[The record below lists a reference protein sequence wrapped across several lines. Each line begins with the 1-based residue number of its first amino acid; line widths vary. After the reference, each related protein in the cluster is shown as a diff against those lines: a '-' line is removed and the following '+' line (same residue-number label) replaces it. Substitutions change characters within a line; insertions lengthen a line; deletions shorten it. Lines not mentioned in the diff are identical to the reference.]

1 MGPDGDDAE
10 PSGAAPLVGP
20 DASTC
25 PPPYGHAIWS
35 VPRTAKHVKP
45 EALPLTK
52 LVSRDDEAGGPE
64 RVTLVIED
72 ISTRRG
78 TGACWYSGP
87 VMVQLGAKF
96 AVLRGE
102 EGVSWD

>member
-10 PSGAAPLVGP
+10 PSGAPAPAPFVGP
-20 DASTC
+20 DESTC

-35 VPRTAKHVKP
+35 VPIGVKHVKP

-52 LVSRDDEAGGPE
+52 LVMRDEEEGGSE
-64 RVTLVIED
+64 RVTLEILD

-78 TGACWYSGP
+78 TGAC
-87 VMVQLGAKF
+87 
-96 AVLRGE
+96 
-102 EGVSWD
+102 